1 MMHLSFV
8 LVFDKSLETTGIIM
22 RIVTEEYRKNA
33 RPLREFQELSI
44 EEAEIRLSSM
54 SLIC

>member
-8 LVFDKSLETTGIIM
+8 LVSDKSLETTGIIM

>member
-22 RIVTEEYRKNA
+22 RIVTEEYPKNARA

-54 SLIC
+54 